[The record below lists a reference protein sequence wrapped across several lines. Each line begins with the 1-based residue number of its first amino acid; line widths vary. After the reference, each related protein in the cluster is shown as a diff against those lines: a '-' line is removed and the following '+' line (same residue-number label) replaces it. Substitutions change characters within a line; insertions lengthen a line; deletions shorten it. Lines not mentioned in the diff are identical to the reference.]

1 MNLSDCECKLYSFK
15 RYCQSSGRH
24 KRESLK
30 SQNLLSIKFM
40 RLVCSPSYKTLYLN
54 KSIGPTFLMRYYTI
68 ISCRHFVYISSLQQQ
83 CFSNCSHDFKF
94 LFPMIFFRDAQG
106 SPSFTQHYLL
116 SPTRILFGSTHTRI
130 LLRHIIYLCLHFL
143 EKGKNNISHC
153 RVDMIRFF
161 RILTW
166 AISKVMK

>member
-40 RLVCSPSYKTLYLN
+40 RLVCSPSYKTLYLR
-54 KSIGPTFLMRYYTI
+54 KSIGPTLLMRYYTI
-68 ISCRHFVYISSLQQQ
+68 ISCRQFVYISSLQQQ

-106 SPSFTQHYLL
+106 SPSFYTPLPFISNTHF
-116 SPTRILFGSTHTRI
+116 IWFNTHTDSFKAYH
-130 LLRHIIYLCLHFL
+130 LSMSPF
-143 EKGKNNISHC
+143 S
-153 RVDMIRFF
+153 
-161 RILTW
+161 
-166 AISKVMK
+166 